1 MKGDETMQINNNYDY
16 TIKEKDVI
24 KMLKDYAKI
33 GGEPLIIMNGEYYNI
48 AFETE
53 KTDKKTA

>member
-1 MKGDETMQINNNYDY
+1 MQDFKKYNY
-16 TIKEKDVI
+16 TIKENDLLMI
-24 KMLKDYAKI
+24 LKEYEKQ
-33 GGEPLIIMNGEYYNI
+33 GGMPLIIMNGEYYNI